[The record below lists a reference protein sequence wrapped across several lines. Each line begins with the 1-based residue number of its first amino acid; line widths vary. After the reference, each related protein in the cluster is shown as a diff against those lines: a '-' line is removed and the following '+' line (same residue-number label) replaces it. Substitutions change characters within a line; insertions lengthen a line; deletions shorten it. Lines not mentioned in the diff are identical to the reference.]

1 MPVID
6 YINDFKHTRIITWN
20 VTESNEELL
29 KYLHLEDYL
38 QIKKFPSHIP
48 MDWFLLA

>member
-6 YINDFKHTRIITWN
+6 YINDFKHTRIVTWN

-29 KYLHLEDYL
+29 EYL
-38 QIKKFPSHIP
+38 QLEEYRIEKYNNLRPKQ
-48 MDWFLLA
+48 ARE